1 MSIFDQIEEIIK
13 KKVKG
18 KKDNM
23 ILSLEITGNAYYLD
37 HLGQEDHGDYGE
49 CFETKKEM
57 VDWLNENGWG
67 IKVKHGS

>member
-1 MSIFDQIEEIIK
+1 MSILDQIVEIIK

-37 HLGQEDHGDYGE
+37 HLGQEDHGDYG
-49 CFETKKEM
+49 
-57 VDWLNENGWG
+57 
-67 IKVKHGS
+67 